1 MYLELLR
8 HLLVDHRHKAL
19 ELPPHAGG
27 VSVGLDEPNV
37 GLHKRAFVLDPVP
50 EEQMMLG
57 KESLKL
63 PGAFLVLFQTALS
76 EAGDIFFE
84 HIRLITVSCMLGC
97 GFKVGCHSVKKTLKG
112 EGWNRSGVQF

>member
-19 ELPPHAGG
+19 ELTPHAGR

-37 GLHKRAFVLDPVP
+37 GLNKRAFVLDPVP

-57 KESLKL
+57 KE
-63 PGAFLVLFQTALS
+63 
-76 EAGDIFFE
+76 
-84 HIRLITVSCMLGC
+84 TV
-97 GFKVGCHSVKKTLKG
+97 
-112 EGWNRSGVQF
+112 